1 MKRLFKNSVIVIL
14 LIGTS
19 IYFPSC
25 KKEATLPVV
34 ATTKIFYITQ
44 TTALTG
50 GTVTDDGGGAVI
62 NRGVTWSTTH
72 NPT

>member
-1 MKRLFKNSVIVIL
+1 MNRIFKISVIVIL
-14 LIGTS
+14 LIGS
-19 IYFPSC
+19 AIYFPSC
-25 KKEATLPVV
+25 KKEATLPIV
-34 ATTKIFYITQ
+34 TTTDVSDITQ
-44 TTALTG
+44 TTASAG